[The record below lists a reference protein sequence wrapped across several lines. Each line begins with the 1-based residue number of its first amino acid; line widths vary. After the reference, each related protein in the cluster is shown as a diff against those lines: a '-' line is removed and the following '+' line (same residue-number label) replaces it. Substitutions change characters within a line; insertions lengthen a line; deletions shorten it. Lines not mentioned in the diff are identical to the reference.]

1 LWKASG
7 ENVVNED
14 ELSQFSRSV
23 NDLIFLSS
31 AAALC
36 IGSFLQVLEF
46 GLNIVIGFFGLKLS
60 IVGFVI
66 PVIVLVFIANLF
78 HFQNLHWKSLLEQ
91 HTAMSQIELDN
102 LKKIHAAR
110 ENQYAD
116 RENENYAKIQSLI
129 ENVSLLKF
137 GLKISH
143 NWHALLSTDVDTR
156 ETALKSLTH
165 ADLST
170 KTALV
175 CAAADSFTRANI
187 EREQRQVISKKVN
200 EALKVERLCNICYQN
215 PKSIVFFPCRHI
227 CCCSE
232 CAAKVHIPNTDSKCI
247 LCNTTITSSFSV
259 YL

>member
-1 LWKASG
+1 
-7 ENVVNED
+7 
-14 ELSQFSRSV
+14 
-23 NDLIFLSS
+23 
-31 AAALC
+31 LC

-78 HFQNLHWKSLLEQ
+78 HFQNLHWKSLLEK
-91 HTAMSQIELDN
+91 SEIELDN
-102 LKKIHAAR
+102 LKKFH
-110 ENQYAD
+110 AD

-175 CAAADSFTRANI
+175 CAAADSFKRANI